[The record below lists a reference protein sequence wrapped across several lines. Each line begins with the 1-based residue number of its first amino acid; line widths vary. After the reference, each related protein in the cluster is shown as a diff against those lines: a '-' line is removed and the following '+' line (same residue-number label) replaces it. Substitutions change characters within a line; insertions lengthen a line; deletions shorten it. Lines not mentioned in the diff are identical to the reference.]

1 MLEPPRGEERMRLVG
16 DLIAR
21 FFTAYAAMAESR
33 GEASCRSTMVSAS

>member
-21 FFTAYAAMAESR
+21 FFTAYAAH
-33 GEASCRSTMVSAS
+33 G